1 MFMLGMW
8 KSSVKMSDTEDV
20 VGVICVD
27 AKGQVLL
34 VQGAGGKWSFPKGR
48 RKSNETHYQGAI
60 REAREEAGI
69 DLNGRPVNVKMSL
82 RYGTYY
88 LYAFGRSGDQIPLA
102 ASSTPDEIQ
111 TVAWVNLKSA
121 EFVKADKNADLR
133 FYCQK
138 N

>member
-1 MFMLGMW
+1 MW
-8 KSSVKMSDTEDV
+8 EVVSDRSKMSDTEDV

-34 VQGAGGKWSFPKGR
+34 VQGKGGKWSFPKGR

-69 DLNGRPVNVKMSL
+69 DLTGRPVNVKINL

-88 LYAFGRSGDQIPLA
+88 LYAFGRTGDQISLES
-102 ASSTPDEIQ
+102 SSTPEEIE
-111 TVAWVNLKSA
+111 TVAWVNLKSTEFLSA
-121 EFVKADKNADLR
+121 EKNADLR
-133 FYCQK
+133 FYCKK